1 MELFQ
6 CVPNLS
12 EGRNL
17 EVIEAAASAIKA
29 VSGVRLLNYSGD
41 KDHNR
46 SVFTFIGAAE
56 PVKNAV
62 LALFEVAEK
71 HIDLRKHEGAH
82 PRIGAVDVVPFVPLE
97 GTSMEAAIELSRS
110 AANEVYARFGVP
122 VYYYE
127 RSATTPERKLLSFL
141 RRGGFESLLASTEGR
156 VPDVGSVHLHER
168 LGASCIGA
176 RGFLVAFNVLLDT
189 ADVAVAK
196 EVARRVREST
206 GGLKYVRA
214 LGIFLKER
222 GKAQVSMNLV
232 NPGGTAIYTA
242 FEMVKMEAR
251 RFGAGV
257 LSSELIGCLP
267 LSALADTAAYY
278 LQAEELGTDRV
289 LERGIL
295 DLMLDGSR

>member
-17 EVIEAAASAIKA
+17 EVIEEAASAIKA

-62 LALFEVAEK
+62 LAVYEVAEN

-97 GTSMEAAIELSRS
+97 GTSMEAAIELSRI
-110 AANEVYARFGVP
+110 AASEVYSRFGVP
-122 VYYYE
+122 VYFYE
-127 RSATTPERKLLSFL
+127 RSATSPERKLLSFL
-141 RRGGFESLLASTEGR
+141 RRGGFESLLDSTEGR
-156 VPDVGSVHLHER
+156 VPDVGSASLHEK
-168 LGASCIGA
+168 LGASCLGA
-176 RGFLVAFNVLLDT
+176 RDFLVAFNVLLDT
-189 ADVAVAK
+189 ADVNIAKAVARK
-196 EVARRVREST
+196 VREAT

-232 NPGGTAIYTA
+232 NPHGTAIYTA

-251 RFGAGV
+251 RFGAGI

-267 LSALADTAAYY
+267 LSAVCETAAYY

-295 DLMLDGSR
+295 DLMLRSGQ